1 MVVISKSENGLAHV
15 ISPKACT
22 LSEVY
27 LLTWE
32 RETWM
37 FKSLKSVDVQLKGTQ
52 TKTSNL
58 DVHFALAQLEEPL
71 HSATLPVSPKEF
83 VLPCP
88 SQQ

>member
-22 LSEVY
+22 LSEVH

-52 TKTSNL
+52 T
-58 DVHFALAQLEEPL
+58 
-71 HSATLPVSPKEF
+71 
-83 VLPCP
+83 
-88 SQQ
+88 